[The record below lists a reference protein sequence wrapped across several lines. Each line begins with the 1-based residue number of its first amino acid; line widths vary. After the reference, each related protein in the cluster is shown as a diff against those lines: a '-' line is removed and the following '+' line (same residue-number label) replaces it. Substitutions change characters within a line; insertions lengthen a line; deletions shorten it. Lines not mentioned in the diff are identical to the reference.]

1 VLSVLKF
8 LLFYVAGAKGE
19 CREIALFLQ
28 NLPWVPIH
36 PVAGIQFGVLLWTSW
51 AQGKYKHS
59 YPSIKIVVYIYV
71 LNTERCNI
79 NYGVG

>member
-1 VLSVLKF
+1 VLKF

-36 PVAGIQFGVLLWTSW
+36 PVAGIQFGVL
-51 AQGKYKHS
+51 
-59 YPSIKIVVYIYV
+59 PSELGSRQI
-71 LNTERCNI
+71 
-79 NYGVG
+79 